1 MLGEGSFGKV
11 FKAMHHDRN
20 EVVAVKVVSLEDD
33 NGQLENEIELL
44 KACKHSGIVQYFSS
58 FVHQSKLWIVMEYC
72 EGSSL
77 LDVMSACGRC
87 LTEPQTAAAVAACT
101 HALQYLHEQ
110 RLVHRDIKAGN
121 LLLDSDG
128 IVKLA
133 DFGVAAIVG
142 LTIAA
147 RRTVIGTPFWMAPEV
162 ITCQRSNPDGYDMLA
177 DVWSLGITAIEI
189 AEGQPPHAQ
198 VSPLTAIFLIPT
210 LPAPSLK
217 EPASWSPEFVAMLK
231 RCLVKN
237 PAQRASS
244 ADLMSDPFIRHG
256 HEAAARGVMR
266 ALMSAARD
274 PLRAFRDKEERR
286 ARHAAEGR
294 QRRKSAED
302 MRNPGAGA
310 AAPLGAAN
318 TQYSSAT
325 LPRPKSGSG
334 SGGGSGADVQRSSG
348 SGGGARDDFDLAAI
362 SAIAKKFAEDLIRPS
377 TAPGWELARTMPG
390 VTGPFG
396 FFDPLNICPEDE
408 MDVKLWREAE
418 LMHCRVS
425 MMAAAGFLVQEKFH
439 PIFPDVDGPAAFQL
453 DQIPV
458 PEQALLLLLPIFQSE
473 IARAKKGWMEPDYSS
488 DAAAQGSIRTLR
500 KDYMPGDLGFDP
512 LGLKPTSP
520 AEFKE
525 MQNKELNNGRL
536 AMIAVAGM
544 VGQELATG
552 SVL

>member
-1 MLGEGSFGKV
+1 M
-11 FKAMHHDRN
+11 
-20 EVVAVKVVSLEDD
+20 
-33 NGQLENEIELL
+33 Q
-44 KACKHSGIVQYFSS
+44 
-58 FVHQSKLWIVMEYC
+58 
-72 EGSSL
+72 
-77 LDVMSACGRC
+77 
-87 LTEPQTAAAVAACT
+87 
-101 HALQYLHEQ
+101 
-110 RLVHRDIKAGN
+110 
-121 LLLDSDG
+121 
-128 IVKLA
+128 
-133 DFGVAAIVG
+133 
-142 LTIAA
+142 
-147 RRTVIGTPFWMAPEV
+147 
-162 ITCQRSNPDGYDMLA
+162 
-177 DVWSLGITAIEI
+177 
-189 AEGQPPHAQ
+189 
-198 VSPLTAIFLIPT
+198 
-210 LPAPSLK
+210 
-217 EPASWSPEFVAMLK
+217 
-231 RCLVKN
+231 
-237 PAQRASS
+237 
-244 ADLMSDPFIRHG
+244 
-256 HEAAARGVMR
+256 
-266 ALMSAARD
+266 
-274 PLRAFRDKEERR
+274 
-286 ARHAAEGR
+286 
-294 QRRKSAED
+294 
-302 MRNPGAGA
+302 
-310 AAPLGAAN
+310 
-318 TQYSSAT
+318 
-325 LPRPKSGSG
+325 
-334 SGGGSGADVQRSSG
+334 
-348 SGGGARDDFDLAAI
+348 
-362 SAIAKKFAEDLIRPS
+362 LIRPS

>member
-1 MLGEGSFGKV
+1 VPGNEDCINLRIASTIFLGKRTTFPTSESML
-11 FKAMHHDRN
+11 
-20 EVVAVKVVSLEDD
+20 
-33 NGQLENEIELL
+33 
-44 KACKHSGIVQYFSS
+44 
-58 FVHQSKLWIVMEYC
+58 
-72 EGSSL
+72 
-77 LDVMSACGRC
+77 
-87 LTEPQTAAAVAACT
+87 
-101 HALQYLHEQ
+101 
-110 RLVHRDIKAGN
+110 
-121 LLLDSDG
+121 
-128 IVKLA
+128 
-133 DFGVAAIVG
+133 
-142 LTIAA
+142 
-147 RRTVIGTPFWMAPEV
+147 RTVAP
-162 ITCQRSNPDGYDMLA
+162 
-177 DVWSLGITAIEI
+177 
-189 AEGQPPHAQ
+189 
-198 VSPLTAIFLIPT
+198 
-210 LPAPSLK
+210 
-217 EPASWSPEFVAMLK
+217 
-231 RCLVKN
+231 
-237 PAQRASS
+237 
-244 ADLMSDPFIRHG
+244 
-256 HEAAARGVMR
+256 VM
-266 ALMSAARD
+266 
-274 PLRAFRDKEERR
+274 
-286 ARHAAEGR
+286 
-294 QRRKSAED
+294 Q
-302 MRNPGAGA
+302 
-310 AAPLGAAN
+310 
-318 TQYSSAT
+318 
-325 LPRPKSGSG
+325 
-334 SGGGSGADVQRSSG
+334 
-348 SGGGARDDFDLAAI
+348 
-362 SAIAKKFAEDLIRPS
+362 LIRPS